1 MIEVIQI
8 PALKDNY
15 IYLIID
21 KKTKTTACVDPSVSE
36 SVLNELKKRDLNLN
50 FIFNTHHHQDH
61 VGGNLE
67 IKSQTNCKIVGP
79 KKDSHR
85 IPGIDIKLKEN
96 DEISVGQSFFKIYE
110 VPGHTL
116 GHICYFSSSAKLLFS
131 GDTLFSIGCGR
142 VFEGSNK
149 QMWESLLKIR
159 ALPDNTNVYC
169 GHEYTKSN
177 ILFSLS
183 LTPKNKDLIKKKSEV
198 LDLLEDGKSTMPFN
212 LGLEKKLNP
221 FLKADDKDYLKD
233 IIDNYVCPQ
242 SAFNFLREKKDI
254 F

>member
-8 PALKDNY
+8 PALIDNY

-21 KKTKTTACVDPSVSE
+21 KKTKTSACVDPSVPE

-50 FIFNTHHHQDH
+50 FIFNTHHHHDH

-67 IKSQTNCKIVGP
+67 IKNQTNCKIVGFE
-79 KKDSHR
+79 KDSHR

-96 DEISVGQSFFKIYE
+96 DEISVGQSLFKIYE

-116 GHICYFSSSAKLLFS
+116 GHICYFSSNAKLLFS

-159 ALPDNTNVYC
+159 SLPDNTNVYC

-183 LTPKNKDLIKKKSEV
+183 LNPNNKDLIKKKNEV
-198 LDLLEDGKSTMPFN
+198 LALLEEGKSTMPFK

-221 FLKADDKDYLKD
+221 FLKADNKDYLKD
-233 IIDNYVCPQ
+233 IIDNYVSPQ